1 MRREMVGDIRLEFR
15 RGVDAVGG
23 FIAMFAAALPEANA

>member
-1 MRREMVGDIRLEFR
+1 MRHEMVGHIRLEFR

-23 FIAMFAAALPEANA
+23 FIAMFAAVLLEANA